1 MSGFVQPD
9 KEAEKAFRKMV
20 KDSILFYSILFYSI
34 DASIVIIKSRN
45 TMYYWVTAFI
55 FIRSKIIHIMTN
67 ICYTINEE

>member
-20 KDSILFYSILFYSI
+20 KDSILFYSI

-67 ICYTINEE
+67 ICHTVNEE

>member
-20 KDSILFYSILFYSI
+20 KDSILFYSI

-55 FIRSKIIHIMTN
+55 FIRSKIIHIMAN
-67 ICYTINEE
+67 ICYTVNEE

>member
-20 KDSILFYSILFYSI
+20 KDSILFYSI

-55 FIRSKIIHIMTN
+55 FICSKIIHIMTN
-67 ICYTINEE
+67 ICHTVNEE